1 MATTANM
8 SLESALS
15 LNNDAVALL
24 VAGQDRK
31 ALAQLQQSVAL
42 VKRIIARH
50 LHSRGRSSPKGVIDL
65 DTSSS
70 PLRVSLMKHLHQDS
84 VQLSGLT
91 NLQCYVYN
99 RAFRIS
105 SEELLQEDLEGAA
118 QIGSAIIIFNM
129 ALVLHRAC
137 LLKNRLVPSAK
148 SMALY
153 KIVLQLL
160 KQSPIEGI
168 TGAIK
173 LAAANNMAQLQF
185 EEGDYGDATQGFA
198 RLASL
203 MTSLQGEAPLGASEM
218 RGIVINILCLKK
230 GAKFA
235 PAA

>member
-1 MATTANM
+1 M
-8 SLESALS
+8 SLDSALR

-24 VAGQDRK
+24 VAGQERK
-31 ALAQLQQSVAL
+31 ALVQLQQAVAL

-50 LHSRGRSSPKGVIDL
+50 LHSRGGRSSPKSVLDL
-65 DTSSS
+65 DTSNSS
-70 PLRVSLMKHLHQDS
+70 NSRQSSSSLTMEQLHQDS
-84 VQLSGLT
+84 VQLGGLA

-99 RAFRIS
+99 RAFRVS
-105 SEELLQEDLEGAA
+105 SEELLPENIEGAA

-129 ALVLHRAC
+129 ALVLHRTC
-137 LLKNRLVPSAK
+137 LLRNRLVPASK

-160 KQSPIEGI
+160 KQSPMHGI
-168 TGAIK
+168 AGAIK
-173 LAAANNMAQLQF
+173 LAALNNMAQLQF
-185 EEGDYGDATQGFA
+185 EEGEYTEATRGFA

-203 MTSLQGEAPLGASEM
+203 MTSLQDAPLGASEM